1 MGNQENTIVKNET
14 KKANNK
20 VAQSKRNN
28 KKVAEVIETIETKN
42 EVVAEVVVKIEKT
55 KTNKTQKLIATLLRV
70 SGVSEQN
77 LTNFL
82 IANLAMRK
90 EKVKVNDYLTKLIL
104 KVAAGLEIPNEDKT
118 SASEIFLNEI
128 AKHSNLDVQLVT
140 KFVIADL
147 SSRPKTNLQ
156 AYFKDVFFKVST
168 NKSGIVEKIA
178 TFKRF

>member
-1 MGNQENTIVKNET
+1 MKKSENTIAKNET
-14 KKANNK
+14 KK

-28 KKVAEVIETIETKN
+28 KKVAEVIETKN
-42 EVVAEVVVKIEKT
+42 EVVAEVVAKIEKP

-147 SSRPKTNLQ
+147 ASRPKTNLQ
-156 AYFKDVFFKVST
+156 PYFKDVFFKVST